1 MVAMSGGVDSSAAA
15 VLLQRDGYELCGV
28 TLRLYD
34 GDSGTS
40 CGSTADVE
48 DARQVCGRLGMRHY
62 VFHYT
67 KEFASEVIG
76 RFAEGYACGSTP
88 NPCICC
94 NRYIKFGRLLEQA
107 KQMGY
112 DHLATG
118 HFARVEFDEK
128 RGRWLLKKAKDQ
140 SKDQTYVL
148 YSLSQDALSHA
159 LFPMGELL
167 KTEGRT
173 LAMARG
179 LLNASKPDS
188 QDICF
193 VPGGDYADYLKRN
206 CSVESAP
213 GDFVDEQG
221 KVLGRHK
228 GLIHY
233 TVGQR
238 KGLGLSLSAPL
249 YVLRKDCGRN
259 EVVLGPKERLFS
271 DCLTAGDCNWITME
285 KLDAPMRVTAKTR
298 YRQAEAPA
306 TIENLGEDRVLVRFD
321 EPQRA
326 LTPGQAVVFYNGDE
340 VVGGATILAS
350 DQE

>member
-1 MVAMSGGVDSSAAA
+1 MLLAISSMN
-15 VLLQRDGYELCGV
+15 R
-28 TLRLYD
+28 
-34 GDSGTS
+34 
-40 CGSTADVE
+40 
-48 DARQVCGRLGMRHY
+48 AR
-62 VFHYT
+62 
-67 KEFASEVIG
+67 
-76 RFAEGYACGSTP
+76 
-88 NPCICC
+88 
-94 NRYIKFGRLLEQA
+94 
-107 KQMGY
+107 
-112 DHLATG
+112 
-118 HFARVEFDEK
+118 
-128 RGRWLLKKAKDQ
+128 
-140 SKDQTYVL
+140 
-148 YSLSQDALSHA
+148 
-159 LFPMGELL
+159 
-167 KTEGRT
+167 
-173 LAMARG
+173 
-179 LLNASKPDS
+179 
-188 QDICF
+188 
-193 VPGGDYADYLKRN
+193 
-206 CSVESAP
+206 CS
-213 GDFVDEQG
+213 
-221 KVLGRHK
+221 GRHK